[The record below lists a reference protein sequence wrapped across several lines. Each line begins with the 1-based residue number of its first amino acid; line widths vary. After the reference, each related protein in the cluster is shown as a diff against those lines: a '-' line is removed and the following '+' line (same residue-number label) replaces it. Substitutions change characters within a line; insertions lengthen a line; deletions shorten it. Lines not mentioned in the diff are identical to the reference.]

1 MDFLNSWFRTGFLH
15 RTGLRRLPRLSQ
27 MNWTGTLFLLATLWT
42 LGSTQ
47 EPLSSTTVVLVG
59 YPAVLSCGYASEQ
72 PPASVDWYRLEGLDA
87 DQERTHLLYHDS
99 NSGTFAFGNYSDRAT
114 VVDDA
119 NLRLDTVYMSDNGD
133 YECEVPT
140 TEDYDTFLSK
150 VRLQVLESP
159 DGPRITGYS
168 PPLLAGQTLHLRCE
182 SQIVGDVR
190 PTLVWYNGSQE
201 LSRVEPSVWQP
212 DTTTAVLNYVL
223 DVSKYDNAKPYR
235 CQAMY
240 RGPVGVR
247 EQKVT
252 LDIRYAPTTHMTYP
266 LGTQV
271 REGDDVL
278 LRCGVDSNPPSTVSW
293 ERLEGAMP
301 PNHKLYEE
309 HHLLRIVGITRQFH
323 GTYQCKAENS
333 LGISTTSVRLD
344 ILYAP
349 SIARQV
355 WNTAEALVGE
365 NFTRT
370 CVADGNPTPSVRWS
384 RDGSE
389 EVYDDPLFF
398 SSINFTDDGSY
409 ICRARSSI
417 PNFPDSTA
425 KFRLDVKGPPQ
436 IVKQNTIFSA
446 KENGSVTLEC
456 EVESDPP
463 ATRVA
468 WKWESN
474 SIESGTVGRYSVR
487 QKETPTSILS
497 TLTIKSVQASDFR
510 SYQCLA
516 VNVHGEETQVIV
528 LERATAPPPQP
539 IPLVAIVL
547 PVILVFFMVVLGLL
561 YYLRKYWQRK
571 LPWTPK
577 YLKNKDME
585 MRAIEDDYLPPI
597 AQDSAS
603 PMPLLPG
610 DDPSNYYQE
619 PDLIRDLEFPRDKL
633 SLERVLGR
641 GNFGQVIKAKAQGVG
656 GADKPMTVAV
666 KTTKDGSSADAKED
680 LLKELKMMKL
690 IPPHPNVVMLIGYCT
705 KTEPVYVIVEYCAL
719 GNLQNF
725 LRKCRSKRDST
736 YANIQVDERLLT
748 PRDLASF
755 IWQIARG
762 MAHVASLKIVHRDL
776 ASRNV
781 LIDKNKVCK
790 ISDFGLSR
798 DVYDTDNEEYEQ
810 KTQGRLPL
818 RWMAPES
825 LFDHVYSVKSDVWSF
840 GITMW
845 EVLTLACTP
854 YPGLSPPAMMER
866 LRNGF
871 RMSKPVHCND
881 EVYDI
886 MRKCWEDDPEDR
898 PTFIDLVR
906 LLEDVIT
913 KAEDFIKIDEI
924 PAAMYD
930 ESNSKKSKQE
940 KC

>member
-1 MDFLNSWFRTGFLH
+1 
-15 RTGLRRLPRLSQ
+15 
-27 MNWTGTLFLLATLWT
+27 
-42 LGSTQ
+42 
-47 EPLSSTTVVLVG
+47 
-59 YPAVLSCGYASEQ
+59 
-72 PPASVDWYRLEGLDA
+72 
-87 DQERTHLLYHDS
+87 
-99 NSGTFAFGNYSDRAT
+99 
-114 VVDDA
+114 
-119 NLRLDTVYMSDNGD
+119 
-133 YECEVPT
+133 
-140 TEDYDTFLSK
+140 
-150 VRLQVLESP
+150 
-159 DGPRITGYS
+159 
-168 PPLLAGQTLHLRCE
+168 
-182 SQIVGDVR
+182 
-190 PTLVWYNGSQE
+190 
-201 LSRVEPSVWQP
+201 
-212 DTTTAVLNYVL
+212 
-223 DVSKYDNAKPYR
+223 
-235 CQAMY
+235 
-240 RGPVGVR
+240 
-247 EQKVT
+247 
-252 LDIRYAPTTHMTYP
+252 
-266 LGTQV
+266 
-271 REGDDVL
+271 
-278 LRCGVDSNPPSTVSW
+278 
-293 ERLEGAMP
+293 
-301 PNHKLYEE
+301 
-309 HHLLRIVGITRQFH
+309 
-323 GTYQCKAENS
+323 
-333 LGISTTSVRLD
+333 
-344 ILYAP
+344 
-349 SIARQV
+349 
-355 WNTAEALVGE
+355 
-365 NFTRT
+365 
-370 CVADGNPTPSVRWS
+370 
-384 RDGSE
+384 
-389 EVYDDPLFF
+389 
-398 SSINFTDDGSY
+398 
-409 ICRARSSI
+409 
-417 PNFPDSTA
+417 
-425 KFRLDVKGPPQ
+425 
-436 IVKQNTIFSA
+436 
-446 KENGSVTLEC
+446 
-456 EVESDPP
+456 
-463 ATRVA
+463 VA

-516 VNVHGEETQVIV
+516 VNVHGEETQ
-528 LERATAPPPQP
+528 P
-539 IPLVAIVL
+539 IPLVAIIL
-547 PVILVFFMVVLGLL
+547 PVILVFIMVILGLL

-610 DDPSNYYQE
+610 DDPTNYYME

-666 KTTKDGSSADAKED
+666 KTTKGRGNFGQVIKAKAQGVGGADKPMTVAVKTTKDGSSADAKDD

-762 MAHVASLKIVHRDL
+762 MAHIVHRDL

-825 LFDHVYSVKSDVWSF
+825 LFDHVYSVKSDVWSY

-913 KAEDFIKIDEI
+913 KAEEYIHLHEI
-924 PAAMYD
+924 PAVMF
-930 ESNSKKSKQE
+930 EMSI
-940 KC
+940 

>member
-1 MDFLNSWFRTGFLH
+1 MIFLVPST
-15 RTGLRRLPRLSQ
+15 T
-27 MNWTGTLFLLATLWT
+27 
-42 LGSTQ
+42 GSTQ
-47 EPLSSTTVVLVG
+47 EPISSTTVVLAG
-59 YPAVLSCGYASEQ
+59 YPAVLSCGYSSEQ
-72 PPASVDWYRLEGLDA
+72 PPDSVDWYRLEGLDA
-87 DQERTHLLYHDS
+87 EQERTHLLYHDS
-99 NSGTFAFGNYSDRAT
+99 TGTFPFGNYTDRAE

-119 NLRLDTVYMSDNGD
+119 NLKLQIVYMSDNGD

-140 TEDYDTFLSK
+140 TADYDTFLSK
-150 VRLQVLESP
+150 VRLQVLEAP

-168 PPLLAGQTLHLRCE
+168 PPLFAGQTLHLRCE

-190 PTLVWYNGSQE
+190 PTLVWYNGSRE
-201 LSRVEPSVWQP
+201 LSRIDPSVWQP
-212 DTTTAVLNYVL
+212 ETETAVLNYVL
-223 DVSKYDNAKPYR
+223 DVSKYDNAKAYR
-235 CQAMY
+235 CQALY

-247 EQKVT
+247 EQKIT
-252 LDIRYAPTTHMTYP
+252 LDIRYAPTTDIETP
-266 LGTQV
+266 LGKVV

-278 LRCGVDSNPPSTVSW
+278 LRCAVDSNPPASVSW
-293 ERLEGAMP
+293 DRLEGDMP
-301 PNHKLYEE
+301 ANYNLFEE
-309 HHLLRIVGITRQFH
+309 GRLLRIVKITRNFH
-323 GTYQCKAENS
+323 GTYQCKAEND
-333 LGISTTSVRLD
+333 LGVSTTSVELN

-355 WNTAEALVGE
+355 WDTAEALVGE
-365 NFTRT
+365 NFTRACIT
-370 CVADGNPTPSVRWS
+370 DGNPPPTVRWS
-384 RDGSE
+384 REGSE
-389 EVYDDPLFF
+389 EILDDPLYF
-398 SSINFTDDGSY
+398 SSVNFTDDGSY
-409 ICRARSSI
+409 ICTARSEVKY
-417 PNFPDSTA
+417 FPESTA

-539 IPLVAIVL
+539 IPLVAIIL
-547 PVILVFFMVVLGLL
+547 PVILVFIMVILGLL

-610 DDPSNYYQE
+610 DDPTNYYME

-825 LFDHVYSVKSDVWSF
+825 LFDHVYSVKSDVWSY